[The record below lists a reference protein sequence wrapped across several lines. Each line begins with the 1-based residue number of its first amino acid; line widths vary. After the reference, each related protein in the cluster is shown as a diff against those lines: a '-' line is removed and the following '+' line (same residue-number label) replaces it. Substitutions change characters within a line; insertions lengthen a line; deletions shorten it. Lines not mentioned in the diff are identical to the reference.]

1 MQPSWLLHTGQEI
14 SHSDFTSQR
23 YFGVSWCLFI
33 TSLHVVEV
41 HQCLF
46 FLNQCVVSVSVS
58 ISGNPHCYDALYWH
72 ITIVSIHSLPHKLI
86 QSRITITTWSNNG
99 THWCCHQ
106 LCQCFHSFI
115 EVQWAFWVRG
125 NILFRVFLKDHPS
138 YCLGVKAKLLLLRST
153 ETCFLVWSESIPSLR
168 LIVVYTD
175 YRSLLVSFWTSL
187 PLTIYISFP

>member
-41 HQCLF
+41 QQCLF
-46 FLNQCVVSVSVS
+46 FLKQCVVSVSVS

-86 QSRITITTWSNNG
+86 QSRITITTWSNNR
-99 THWCCHQ
+99 THCTVQHVIISNKKI
-106 LCQCFHSFI
+106 LPNYGFI
-115 EVQWAFWVRG
+115 
-125 NILFRVFLKDHPS
+125 ILIFSGIFRAIKRS
-138 YCLGVKAKLLLLRST
+138 KL
-153 ETCFLVWSESIPSLR
+153 E
-168 LIVVYTD
+168 
-175 YRSLLVSFWTSL
+175 L
-187 PLTIYISFP
+187 PQINMQFNFDQFRALNFQNRTNASKVMVILPP